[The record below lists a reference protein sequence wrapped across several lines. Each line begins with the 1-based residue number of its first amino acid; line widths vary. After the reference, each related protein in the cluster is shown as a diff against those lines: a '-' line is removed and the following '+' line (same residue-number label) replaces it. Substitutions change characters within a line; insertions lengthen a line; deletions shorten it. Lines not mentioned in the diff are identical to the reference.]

1 MIFYPEVLFEQQ
13 RQEQES
19 SKKNSQLELQAL
31 QSKMKSLREHL
42 QALADKK
49 IRLDLEIKRTRLKL
63 SKLQKYSTTRLK
75 TSLSLENME
84 LKKGQNIKD
93 FVLEQFGQEFFDV
106 TYSLDQEID
115 KTIELLDD
123 LESLPL
129 FEDN

>member
-1 MIFYPEVLFEQQ
+1 MIFMPEVLYEQQ

-19 SKKNSQLELQAL
+19 SKKSSQLELQAL

-84 LKKGQNIKD
+84 LKKDQNIKD

-115 KTIELLDD
+115 KAIELLDD